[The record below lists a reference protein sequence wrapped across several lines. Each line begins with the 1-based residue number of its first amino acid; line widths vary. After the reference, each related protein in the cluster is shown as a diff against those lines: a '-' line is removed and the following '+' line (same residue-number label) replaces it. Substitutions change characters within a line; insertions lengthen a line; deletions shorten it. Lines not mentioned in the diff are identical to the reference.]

1 MISRYRRPLLIV
13 ALIMVSLFT
22 VNFAVRA
29 FHHGRRFHER
39 TDEPIQPW
47 MNVPY
52 ISRAYRVPPPVVAA
66 AIGLTPEQRDRRPL
80 QEIAKEQ
87 GRSTET
93 LIAEIM
99 AAIERERA
107 PPPPPPPP
115 PPTGEPPPGQASPS
129 PTADVQ
135 P

>member
-22 VNFAVRA
+22 MNFAVRA

-52 ISRAYRVPPPVVAA
+52 ISRAYRVPPPIVAA
-66 AIGLTPEQRDRRPL
+66 AIGLTPEKRDRRPL
-80 QEIAKEQ
+80 QEIAQEQ
-87 GRSTET
+87 GRATET

-99 AAIERERA
+99 AAIERERGTHPPQA
-107 PPPPPPPP
+107 PVPPQAEP
-115 PPTGEPPPGQASPS
+115 PPTL
-129 PTADVQ
+129 DVQ

>member
-1 MISRYRRPLLIV
+1 MINRYRRPLLIV

-29 FHHGRRFHER
+29 FHHGQRLRER

-52 ISRAYRVPPPVVAA
+52 ISRAYAVPPPVVAA
-66 AIGLTPEQRDRRPL
+66 AIGLAPEQRDRRPL
-80 QEIAKEQ
+80 QEIARQQ
-87 GRSTET
+87 GRPTAT
-93 LIAEIM
+93 LITEIM
-99 AAIERERA
+99 AAIEQERA
-107 PPPPPPPP
+107 THPPGPPGPLPAASPPPAP
-115 PPTGEPPPGQASPS
+115 
-129 PTADVQ
+129 DVR

>member
-1 MISRYRRPLLIV
+1 LPSLLYRHRRLLLV
-13 ALIMVSLFT
+13 TALLLVSLLT

-29 FHHGRRFHER
+29 FDHGRRFR
-39 TDEPIQPW
+39 ARADEPIQTW

-66 AIGLTPEQRDRRPL
+66 AIGLRPEQRDRRPIK
-80 QEIAKEQ
+80 EIAQEQ
-87 GRSTET
+87 GRDPTT
-93 LIAEIM
+93 LIADIM

-107 PPPPPPPP
+107 LRRPPGNGPPPAP
-115 PPTGEPPPGQASPS
+115 EA
-129 PTADVQ
+129 Q

>member
-1 MISRYRRPLLIV
+1 MINRYRRPLLIV

-52 ISRAYRVPPPVVAA
+52 IARAYRVPPPVVAA
-66 AIGLTPEQRDRRPL
+66 AIGLAPEQRDRRPL
-80 QEIAKEQ
+80 QEIAREQ
-87 GRSTET
+87 RRTTET

-107 PPPPPPPP
+107 TKPPGPPGPPQAEQPPPAASP
-115 PPTGEPPPGQASPS
+115 PPTPE
-129 PTADVQ
+129 VQ

>member
-1 MISRYRRPLLIV
+1 MIYRYRRPLLIV

-29 FHHGRRFHER
+29 FHHGRRFRER

-52 ISRAYRVPPPVVAA
+52 ISRAYRVPPQVVAA
-66 AIGLTPEQRDRRPL
+66 AIGLTPQQRDRRPL
-80 QEIAKEQ
+80 QEIAREQ
-87 GRSTET
+87 GRTAET

-99 AAIERERA
+99 AAIQRERA
-107 PPPPPPPP
+107 AHPPPPVAPPQAEQPPPNHSS
-115 PPTGEPPPGQASPS
+115 PPPG
-129 PTADVQ
+129 VQ

>member
-1 MISRYRRPLLIV
+1 MIARYRRPLLIV
-13 ALIMVSLFT
+13 ALVLVSLFT
-22 VNFAVRA
+22 MNFAVRA
-29 FHHGRRFHER
+29 FHHGRRLHQR

-52 ISRAYRVPPPVVAA
+52 ISRAYDVPPHIVAG
-66 AIGLTPEQRDRRPL
+66 AIGLTLEQRDRRPL

-87 GRSTET
+87 SRSADT

-107 PPPPPPPP
+107 AHPPPPAPPRP
-115 PPTGEPPPGQASPS
+115 GEPPPAQASPS
-129 PTADVQ
+129 PAADLR

>member
-1 MISRYRRPLLIV
+1 MINRYRRPLLIV

-29 FHHGRRFHER
+29 FHHGRRFRER

-52 ISRAYRVPPPVVAA
+52 ISRAYAVPPPVVAA
-66 AIGLTPEQRDRRPL
+66 AIGLAPEQRDRRPL
-80 QEIAKEQ
+80 QEIAREQ
-87 GRSTET
+87 GRATQT

-107 PPPPPPPP
+107 AHPPGPPGPPAASP
-115 PPTGEPPPGQASPS
+115 PPTPE
-129 PTADVQ
+129 VQ

>member
-1 MISRYRRPLLIV
+1 MINRYRRPLLIV

-29 FHHGRRFHER
+29 FHHGRRLRER

-52 ISRAYRVPPPVVAA
+52 ISRAYAVPPPVVAA
-66 AIGLTPEQRDRRPL
+66 AIGLAPEQRDRRPL
-80 QEIAKEQ
+80 QEIARQQ
-87 GRSTET
+87 GRPTAT

-99 AAIERERA
+99 AAIDQERA
-107 PPPPPPPP
+107 THPPGPPGPPQGQQPPAAASPPPAP
-115 PPTGEPPPGQASPS
+115 
-129 PTADVQ
+129 DVQ